1 MSQVF
6 ELPPPPP
13 GSSGISAVP
22 QRARSKGMEVVKTEF
37 KYYAMEF

>member
-6 ELPPPPP
+6 ELPP

-22 QRARSKGMEVVKTEF
+22 QMARLKGMEVVRTGF